1 MVWKIFLVGAVFL
14 WYNEKSLYSMMEAG
28 MKDVQIDKRLYDTY
42 PEIRMGCLEFE
53 TVVKDSDE
61 KFWAYLDQEILP
73 RIRENIEG
81 KEWAEVPGVR
91 GSRAAYKAF
100 GRNPGRYRVSS
111 EALLRRVRRGDEL
124 YHVNSVVDVNNL
136 ISVES
141 GLSVGSYDLDEVH
154 GTVTL
159 RKAEAGEGYQ
169 GIGKDFLDME
179 NMLVL
184 ADQDGIFGSSMS
196 DSTRAMVTGKTRHV
210 LAVIYCFE
218 DAVDLE
224 ALLERAKE
232 AFRTY
237 AGAERVE
244 TAVFSK

>member
-1 MVWKIFLVGAVFL
+1 
-14 WYNEKSLYSMMEAG
+14 
-28 MKDVQIDKRLYDTY
+28 MKEVQIDKNLYDTY
-42 PEIRMGCLEFE
+42 PEIRLGCLEFE
-53 TVVKDSDE
+53 TEVKDSDE

-73 RIRENIEG
+73 RIRKSIEG
-81 KEWAEVPGVR
+81 KEWGEIPGVR

-141 GLSVGSYDLDEVH
+141 GLSVGSYDLDEIH

-159 RKAEAGEGYQ
+159 RKAETGEGYQ

-184 ADQDGIFGSSMS
+184 ADADGIFGSSMS
-196 DSTRAMVTGKTRHV
+196 DSTRAMVTEKTKHV
-210 LAVIYCFE
+210 LVVIYCFE
-218 DAVDLE
+218 DAADLD

-232 AFRTY
+232 AFQAY
-237 AGAERVE
+237 AGAEHVE
-244 TAVFSK
+244 KAIF